1 MAAVVP
7 PQVGQTKLLTDLL
20 LGLAVHTHGIGVI
33 CPNDST
39 ERMKL
44 KVPLQNPPKYD
55 RSIYLNWESPKLC
68 SQPAIKSSVT
78 KDDEAAAMA
87 AMFQAS
93 AANWEE
99 TQEKMSQLVSPP
111 NGFHCPCSSLISS
124 NERIFSPSIFFC
136 GLL

>member
-1 MAAVVP
+1 
-7 PQVGQTKLLTDLL
+7 
-20 LGLAVHTHGIGVI
+20 
-33 CPNDST
+33 
-39 ERMKL
+39 MKL

-99 TQEKMSQLVSPP
+99 TQEKMSQLVSRLSA
-111 NGFHCPCSSLISS
+111 FLVYSSRSFLM
-124 NERIFSPSIFFC
+124 NFALFFV
-136 GLL
+136 LSLPLDL

>member
-1 MAAVVP
+1 MVTGGPVKGREWREWHA
-7 PQVGQTKLLTDLL
+7 
-20 LGLAVHTHGIGVI
+20 
-33 CPNDST
+33 
-39 ERMKL
+39 
-44 KVPLQNPPKYD
+44 
-55 RSIYLNWESPKLC
+55 LC
-68 SQPAIKSSVT
+68 RDAEGGSQPAIKSSVT

-124 NERIFSPSIFFC
+124 NERIFSPSIFYR